1 MQGVAAISPR
11 SDEERQERKSTMRIT
26 LAILCL
32 LATVGMLAIT
42 LTSPAI
48 AATAPAVLTLGLAA
62 ATYLVWPKRR
72 RRKEAS

>member
-1 MQGVAAISPR
+1 
-11 SDEERQERKSTMRIT
+11 MRIT